1 MSDKTYHV
9 VMVIKDGTNLQS
21 SDLFIDNVPAVHE
34 HFKKKCK
41 EEFALEQITEE
52 AIEIGLDEGYVEF
65 GNTVVMYTE
74 PYNIFG
80 KE

>member
-1 MSDKTYHV
+1 MPNKTYHV
-9 VMVIKDGTNLQS
+9 VMVLDDGTNLQS
-21 SDLFIDNVPAVHE
+21 SDLFIDDVKAAQE

-41 EEFALEQITEE
+41 EEFGNQLSDIDLESALDDGYLE
-52 AIEIGLDEGYVEF
+52 LD
-65 GNTVVMYTE
+65 NTVVMYTE